1 MKLTKSGERIILSL
15 MKKKLLVGM
24 IILLLTPLA
33 FLSQS
38 QESPPPSK
46 TTPPP
51 ETSPPP
57 PQEFPAKK
65 PKYDYMSSFFSRN
78 TRPLGLKED
87 LALKKLLKQK
97 SIGWAIRTRIRHIL
111 D

>member
-1 MKLTKSGERIILSL
+1 
-15 MKKKLLVGM
+15 MKKKLPRGM
-24 IILLLTPLA
+24 ILVLLAPLV
-33 FLSQS
+33 FLSRA
-38 QESPPPSK
+38 QEK
-46 TTPPP
+46 TTPP
-51 ETSPPP
+51 ETSPPAESIPSP

-65 PKYDYMSSFFSRN
+65 PRYDYMSSFFSRN

-97 SIGWAIRTRIRHIL
+97 AAKWALRTEIRHIL